1 MDELKEEQQTAAAET
16 GRCGGKTKKERFR
29 RASDAFELGYRVC
42 YLLGMQ
48 TLRTGRALERRL
60 TKLLTPAVRAV
71 RRGAVRMAARL
82 YGWLQRGGRTL
93 RGEFAQAGR
102 LVREAW
108 QRHPAIGILQALKLP
123 VLAVRR
129 HKKAVVRTLNVAMPA
144 AAVLVLALTVH
155 YWSHLTFA
163 LALEYDGQP
172 LGYIRDESVYDDA
185 AAMAAGR
192 VINEGNAF
200 QVECAPRLTLAVVSS
215 SELLDRNTVCDRI
228 LMTSGDAI
236 TQASGLY
243 VDNKFQGAV
252 ADRAAL
258 DGVLDGILDQY
269 RTGAEN
275 ERAEFVQKVEVVDGL
290 YPTTAVVEAQQMQ
303 EFLTSETVV
312 EKLYTAVPNDSVSLI
327 ADKFN
332 MSMDELRAMNPQM
345 VNDFILV
352 GDELVVQRPQQ
363 FLRVKVIRT
372 IEYDE
377 DINYATLK
385 ETDSSQYVG
394 YERVKVEGV
403 TGKRHI
409 KAEIV
414 LMDGMEQS
422 REILENTV
430 IQEAVNKVIV
440 VGSKAYGS
448 DNTVTEGD
456 GITNGQYVWPIPAGQ
471 VISQPYHSG
480 HRALDLSGGVLN
492 KPVIAADGGVVVE
505 ANATDWW
512 GAGWGYY
519 VLIRH
524 QNGDLTRY
532 AHLNRVD
539 VVVGQKVSQAQQIG
553 LAGSSGRSTGP
564 HLHFELIRGGVQIN
578 PLPYLKR

>member
-1 MDELKEEQQTAAAET
+1 MKPVQDEKTIRVWLNRCVQVWKSKVRPGLKAAYGLSYRFCYLIGMYTIRAGKSA
-16 GRCGGKTKKERFR
+16 GRKIASVLRPCGRVLYKAADWLLLRHLRALAGECKRFGQGFPLAVHKLREAFR
-29 RASDAFELGYRVC
+29 RHP
-42 YLLGMQ
+42 LLVIPQ
-48 TLRTGRALERRL
+48 
-60 TKLLTPAVRAV
+60 LL
-71 RRGAVRMAARL
+71 
-82 YGWLQRGGRTL
+82 
-93 RGEFAQAGR
+93 F
-102 LVREAW
+102 
-108 QRHPAIGILQALKLP
+108 LP
-123 VLAVRR
+123 FQAVRR
-129 HKKAVVRTLNVAMPA
+129 HRKAVVSLVNLAMPA
-144 AAVLVLALTVH
+144 AACVVLFFTLQ
-155 YWSHLTFA
+155 YWGNLTFA
-163 LALEYDGQP
+163 LSLEYGGQQ
-172 LGYIRDESVYDDA
+172 LGYIRDESVFDDA
-185 AAMAAGR
+185 VNMAAER
-192 VINEGNAF
+192 VINTDDSF
-200 QVECAPRLTLAVVSS
+200 SVERTPRLTLAVVSS
-215 SELLDRNTVCDRI
+215 SELLDKNTVCDKI
-228 LMTSGDAI
+228 LLTSGDAI
-236 TQASGLY
+236 AQASGLY

-252 ADRAAL
+252 ADRAEL

-269 RTGAEN
+269 RTDADN

-290 YPTTAVVEAQQMQ
+290 YPTSAVVDARQMQ
-303 EFLTSETVV
+303 DFLTSETVV

-345 VNDFILV
+345 ENDFILV

-377 DINYATLK
+377 DINFATLK

-409 KAEIV
+409 KAEII

-448 DNTVTEGD
+448 NNTVTEGD

-471 VISQPYHSG
+471 VISQYYHSG

-512 GAGWGYY
+512 GQGWGYY

-524 QNGDLTRY
+524 QNGDMTRY

-539 VVVGQKVSQAQQIG
+539 VVVGQKVSQAQLIG

>member
-1 MDELKEEQQTAAAET
+1 MSNPIQDENPVRVWLDRGVRIWKSKVCPRLKAAY
-16 GRCGGKTKKERFR
+16 GLSYRFCYLVGMYTR
-29 RASDAFELGYRVC
+29 RAGKSAGRKMASAFRPC
-42 YLLGMQ
+42 
-48 TLRTGRALERRL
+48 GRALY
-60 TKLLTPAVRAV
+60 KAADWLLLRHLRALAGECKRFGQGFPLAVRK
-71 RRGAVRMAARL
+71 L
-82 YGWLQRGGRTL
+82 K
-93 RGEFAQAGR
+93 
-102 LVREAW
+102 EAFR
-108 QRHPAIGILQALKLP
+108 RHPLLVIPQLLFLP
-123 VLAVRR
+123 VQAVRR
-129 HKKAVVRTLNVAMPA
+129 HRKAVVSLINLAMPA
-144 AAVLVLALTVH
+144 AACVVLFFTVQ
-155 YWSHLTFA
+155 YWSNLTFA
-163 LALEYDGQP
+163 LSLEYDGQQ
-172 LGYIRDESVYDDA
+172 LGYIRDESVFDDA
-185 AAMAAGR
+185 VNMAAER
-192 VINEGNAF
+192 VINTDDSF
-200 QVECAPRLTLAVVSS
+200 VVERTPRLTLAVVSS

>member
-1 MDELKEEQQTAAAET
+1 MSNPIQDENPVRVWLDRGVRIWKSKVCPRLKAAY
-16 GRCGGKTKKERFR
+16 GLSYRF
-29 RASDAFELGYRVC
+29 C
-42 YLLGMQ
+42 YLVGMY
-48 TLRTGRALERRL
+48 TLRAGKSAGRKIASAFRPCGRALY
-60 TKLLTPAVRAV
+60 KAADWLLLRHLRALAGECKRFGQGFPLAVRK
-71 RRGAVRMAARL
+71 L
-82 YGWLQRGGRTL
+82 K
-93 RGEFAQAGR
+93 
-102 LVREAW
+102 EAFR
-108 QRHPAIGILQALKLP
+108 RHPLLVIPQLLFLP
-123 VLAVRR
+123 VQAVRR
-129 HKKAVVRTLNVAMPA
+129 HRKAVVSLINLAMPA
-144 AAVLVLALTVH
+144 AACVVLFFTVQ
-155 YWSHLTFA
+155 YWSNLTFA
-163 LALEYDGQP
+163 LSLEYDGQQ
-172 LGYIRDESVYDDA
+172 LGYIRDESVFDDA
-185 AAMAAGR
+185 VNMAAER
-192 VINEGNAF
+192 VINTDDSF
-200 QVECAPRLTLAVVSS
+200 VVERTPRLTLAVVSS

-414 LMDGMEQS
+414 LMDGIEQS

-456 GITNGQYVWPIPAGQ
+456 GITNGQYIWPIPAGQ

-553 LAGSSGRSTGP
+553 LAGSSGNSSGP
-564 HLHFELIRGGVQIN
+564 HLHFELIRGGVKIN